1 VAQLIS
7 EEGSEFNAPFAERLM
22 AHLSAALVQQFLDV
36 PVTQLDFGHL
46 MTEVRKRIGSRCV

>member
-1 VAQLIS
+1 
-7 EEGSEFNAPFAERLM
+7 M